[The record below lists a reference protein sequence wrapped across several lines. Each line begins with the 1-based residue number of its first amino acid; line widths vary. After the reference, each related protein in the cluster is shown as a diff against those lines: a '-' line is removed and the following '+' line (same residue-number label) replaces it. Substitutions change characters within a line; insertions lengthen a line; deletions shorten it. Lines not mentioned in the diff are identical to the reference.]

1 MKEKIRILI
10 VEDEVIIADSI
21 YNELVNLGYDPL
33 EPALNYEE
41 AIHTLDNEIVD
52 IVILDIQ
59 LVGRESG
66 IDIGALLNDKYNLP
80 FIFLTSNSD
89 QFTVSSAIKVNP
101 YAFVIKPFT
110 KEELFSSIELAL
122 NKYRNEVLANKNKEN
137 DYLFVKSRDVVK
149 KIKFD
154 DIVFIKSDHVYLEL
168 NILENQK
175 ELIRASFNEIQSKL
189 PNTFIRVHKSYI
201 INENFINTID
211 KKELLI
217 NNSIPIGKIY
227 KKNILKKIE

>member
-227 KKNILKKIE
+227 KKNILKK

>member
-21 YNELVNLGYDPL
+21 SNELVNLGYDPL

-227 KKNILKKIE
+227 KKNILKK